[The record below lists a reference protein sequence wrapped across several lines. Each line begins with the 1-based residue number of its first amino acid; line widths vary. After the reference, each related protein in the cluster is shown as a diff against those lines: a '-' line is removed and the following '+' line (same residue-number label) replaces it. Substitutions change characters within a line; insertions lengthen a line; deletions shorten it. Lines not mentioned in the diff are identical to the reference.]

1 MLFVQAQMSNNE
13 LYISFYNGISIYGR
27 KKMLPLMDKYSFLEN
42 LKDNDFTTKS
52 HQSYFYRNTKFKS
65 YMDIK
70 SNIIFVG
77 GIHGVGKGYICSE
90 LTKSYNIRHLVS
102 SEVLHVG

>member
-1 MLFVQAQMSNNE
+1 
-13 LYISFYNGISIYGR
+13 
-27 KKMLPLMDKYSFLEN
+27 MDKYSFLEN

-52 HQSYFYRNTKFKS
+52 HQELFYRNTKFKS

-102 SEVLHVG
+102 SEVLQWDKGNEKRVYILTKMFKR